1 MEMNLVQ
8 GPGAG
13 FFLDN
18 KFVTVWNR
26 SGTGPR
32 EIGDIMMFDLAS
44 VDTDTT
50 ESIVPGN
57 SGNPLGNATLPT
69 TLGIG
74 GVSGASLDT
83 GNRVGYF
90 FGVIVDLLGGAGA
103 DNTQVKLQV
112 TGIVHALHKNDTIKP
127 GYPLFPADGADN
139 LTTTLAAGNKCIA
152 IARVTTGG
160 TAGLYSVIFDGI
172 HGFGQLYAS

>member
-1 MEMNLVQ
+1 MDMNFVQ
-8 GPGAG
+8 GPGTG
-13 FFLDN
+13 LFLDN

-44 VDTDTT
+44 VDGDTT
-50 ESIVPGN
+50 ESITPGAE
-57 SGNPLGNATLPT
+57 GNPLGNATLPT

-74 GVSGASLDT
+74 GVSTAVLDT
-83 GNRVGYF
+83 GNRIGYF

-103 DNTQVKLQV
+103 DNTKVKLQV
-112 TGIVHALHKNDTIKP
+112 TGIVNALHKNDAVKP
-127 GYPLFPADGADN
+127 GYPLFPADGADD

-152 IARVTTGG
+152 IARVTTSS
-160 TAGLYSVIFDGI
+160 TAGLYSVVFDGI